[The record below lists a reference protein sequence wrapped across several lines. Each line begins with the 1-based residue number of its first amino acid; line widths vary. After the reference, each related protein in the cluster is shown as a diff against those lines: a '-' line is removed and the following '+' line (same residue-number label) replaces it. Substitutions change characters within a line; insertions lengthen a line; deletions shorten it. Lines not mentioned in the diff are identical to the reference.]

1 MKQKK
6 LSSWLKLVIAGMAA
20 CGLLVCFVML
30 PEIGRTIV
38 SGAPEFAGWYRPW
51 LAFLWLTAIPCFA
64 ALVFGWKI
72 AGNIGADQSFSRE
85 NARLLKWIAWMAA
98 GDAAFFFVGNLI
110 MLLLNMNHPGV
121 ALASLLVVFAG
132 AAVAVAAGCLS
143 HLVGK
148 AAALQEQSDLT
159 I

>member
-98 GDAAFFFVGNLI
+98 GDDAFLRRHRGR
-110 MLLLNMNHPGV
+110 PGQSRRR
-121 ALASLLVVFAG
+121 ASRR
-132 AAVAVAAGCLS
+132 S
-143 HLVGK
+143 GK
-148 AAALQEQSDLT
+148 DSRPE
-159 I
+159 